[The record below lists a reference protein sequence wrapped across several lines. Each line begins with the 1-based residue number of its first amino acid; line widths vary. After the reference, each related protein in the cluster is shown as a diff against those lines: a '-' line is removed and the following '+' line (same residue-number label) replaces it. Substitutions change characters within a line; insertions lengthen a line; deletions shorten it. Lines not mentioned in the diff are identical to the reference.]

1 MHTHVNINTYI
12 DHAHTLIH
20 TYIYRS
26 CTHMYIHTYT
36 YTFMRAQCTHIYHFI
51 YMHTILHQMCTRK
64 RDFLAISLSVLPLLT
79 LALRNEEWD
88 GFESLH
94 EVSEVSPSELS
105 VSTGKQAGA
114 LRFRPDRRVIGLST
128 TLEVAVSV
136 KASPSL
142 TSSRS
147 DSK

>member
-1 MHTHVNINTYI
+1 MHIHV
-12 DHAHTLIH
+12 H
-20 TYIYRS
+20 TYIYIYIYA
-26 CTHMYIHTYT
+26 CTVHTY
-36 YTFMRAQCTHIYHFI
+36 IYHFI

-88 GFESLH
+88 GLESLH

>member
-1 MHTHVNINTYI
+1 MHTHV
-12 DHAHTLIH
+12 H
-20 TYIYRS
+20 TYIYIYA
-26 CTHMYIHTYT
+26 CTVHTY
-36 YTFMRAQCTHIYHFI
+36 IDHFI

-88 GFESLH
+88 GLESLH